1 MYEVFSSV
9 GSCMNSDLNKHMLG
23 VIAQETIQV

>member
-9 GSCMNSDLNKHMLG
+9 GSCMNSDLNKHTLG
-23 VIAQETIQV
+23 ATAQETIRV